1 MTRTQATYAL
11 RPTGPA
17 LMSSCVGNEHAGNVH
32 ALHAGFGN
40 GWYFSGDPKMT
51 TSSACSYTDHASGV
65 DSRPASMVIFGSPEK
80 CHPQV
85 RTTTTAETP
94 GCAHGDTPLVHAES
108 GLRARR
114 LRALGACPQVRT
126 SKPLSASTYTTLRHT
141 SACHLAYGF
150 DRVLSSRGSPLLLDC
165 IGFGSKRGRK
175 GGRCP

>member
-17 LMSSCVGNEHAGNVH
+17 LMPPCVENVLNVHALRADLVNVHASHAFMDDEHAHTASKGNVH
-32 ALHAGFGN
+32 AP
-40 GWYFSGDPKMT
+40 Y
-51 TSSACSYTDHASGV
+51 ACLDNA
-65 DSRPASMVIFGSPEK
+65 
-80 CHPQV
+80 QV
-85 RTTTTAETP
+85 SIATTADGS
-94 GCAHGDTPLVHAES
+94 GCAPGDTPLAHAES

-114 LRALGACPQVRT
+114 LRALGACPQGRT
-126 SKPLSASTYTTLRHT
+126 SKALSTSDLSAPIPTTRTSYSTLRHT

-175 GGRCP
+175 GGRCL